1 MLSVQKYKELKV
13 KLYDTLTDKKGA
25 EGTSDEQLKKLIS
38 AEISNKSECKLLCAC
53 IDVKIHNWILNGVM
67 RYDMY
72 EELIEKVAKKAG
84 TLKLFAKKGIE
95 WWIDTLEED
104 VPSKPSK
111 KKNKPLRGKVAQLQG
126 DVARPITE
134 RDKPVIDEPEMGKM
148 LASNEFE
155 MGEPPEMPDK
165 PPVFTDIPQVMG
177 SMPRVDFDAKS
188 QENNGFSMPINL
200 SAQPVEPEQPAQPLM
215 GDVAKFDD
223 PFVQNSTE
231 SAESLDGNDATP
243 FKPVENPAPA
253 KPLTGAVAPV
263 KPRSDGKQIC
273 DELRVLRKKVA
284 DENGIPYETEPC
296 TYDGPCAGTC
306 PKCDEEA
313 AYIEKALSEKENKKD

>member
-148 LASNEFE
+148 LASNDFE

-188 QENNGFSMPINL
+188 QENNGFSMPINP
-200 SAQPVEPEQPAQPLM
+200 SAQPVEPEQPAQ
-215 GDVAKFDD
+215 
-223 PFVQNSTE
+223 
-231 SAESLDGNDATP
+231 
-243 FKPVENPAPA
+243 
-253 KPLTGAVAPV
+253 PLTGAVAPV